1 MRLANRMQCPR
12 WPPPRR
18 RPTYAGVMTDAEPAG
33 PEWAPA
39 DCSLPTAERPLRA
52 AEFSGLFADAVTG
65 RDRLEP
71 GRLRL
76 TLRRDRGV
84 AARAA
89 ELATAETECCS
100 FFTFAL
106 TIANDSLL
114 LDVTVPPARAAILD
128 ALARA

>member
-1 MRLANRMQCPR
+1 
-12 WPPPRR
+12 
-18 RPTYAGVMTDAEPAG
+18 MTEAG
-33 PEWAPA
+33 PHESWAPA
-39 DCSLPTAERPLRA
+39 DCTLPTAERPLRA
-52 AEFSGLFADAVTG
+52 AEFAGLVREAVTG
-65 RDRLEP
+65 MERLDT

-89 ELATAETECCS
+89 DLAAAETECCS

-106 TIANDSLL
+106 TIASDSLV

>member
-1 MRLANRMQCPR
+1 MTEAA
-12 WPPPRR
+12 PP
-18 RPTYAGVMTDAEPAG
+18 ASS
-33 PEWAPA
+33 WAPA
-39 DCSLPTAERPLRA
+39 DCTLPTAERPLRA
-52 AEFSGLFADAVTG
+52 AEFAGLVREAVTG
-65 RDRLEP
+65 MERLDT

-76 TLRRDRGV
+76 TLRRDRSV

-89 ELATAETECCS
+89 ELAAAETECCS

-106 TIANDSLL
+106 TIANDSLV

>member
-1 MRLANRMQCPR
+1 MERLD
-12 WPPPRR
+12 
-18 RPTYAGVMTDAEPAG
+18 T
-33 PEWAPA
+33 
-39 DCSLPTAERPLRA
+39 
-52 AEFSGLFADAVTG
+52 
-65 RDRLEP
+65 

-89 ELATAETECCS
+89 ELAAAETECCS

-106 TIANDSLL
+106 TIANDSLV

>member
-1 MRLANRMQCPR
+1 
-12 WPPPRR
+12 
-18 RPTYAGVMTDAEPAG
+18 MTDAGPAG
-33 PEWAPA
+33 SSWAPA
-39 DCSLPTAERPLRA
+39 DCTLPTAERPLRA
-52 AEFSGLFADAVTG
+52 AEFAGLFADAVTG
-65 RDRLEP
+65 RERLDP

-89 ELATAETECCS
+89 GLAVAETECCS

-106 TIANDSLL
+106 TIANDRLL
-114 LDVTVPPARAAILD
+114 LDVTVPAARAAILD